1 MNELQKRALLY
12 GSAVVVLGAIGATAR
27 FWRADADVTT
37 LLSSADVQL
46 RMAYVLPFVDKHGT
60 VMTSREEMIA
70 SAEKHLGDVECIQPG
85 MAITAEFRGFAH
97 MLRGQF
103 EQAADAYDRA
113 RRAADCQDEQRD
125 VLAFNQARMLAKAGQ
140 SQQALA
146 VFAQNAKA
154 LDARFGHQR
163 ALEEATI
170 LRELGRRPDAVQR
183 LDGVLRDSAA
193 MPMASLQAGVE
204 YLELGLEDQAEKAL
218 QRAAA
223 DVPIA
228 DYHLARLK
236 LQRGDVDTCMQ
247 LLARANAA
255 RPAEVRQRLSEDAA
269 AWSTVSADAR
279 FQQLVGSQPAAPMR

>member
-1 MNELQKRALLY
+1 MNELHKRALLY
-12 GSAVVVLGAIGATAR
+12 GSAVVVLGGIGAAAK
-27 FWRADADVTT
+27 FAHADADVST

-46 RMAYVLPFVDKHGT
+46 RMAYVLPAVDKHGK
-60 VMTSREEMIA
+60 VMTSREEMIG
-70 SAEKHLGDVECIQPG
+70 SAEAQLGDVERIQPG
-85 MAITAEFRGFAH
+85 MATTAEFQGFAH

-103 EQAADAYDRA
+103 EQAAAAYERA
-113 RRAADCQDEQRD
+113 RRATDCQDEQRD

-140 SQQALA
+140 RQQALA
-146 VFAQNAKA
+146 VFAASGKA
-154 LDARFGHQR
+154 LDARYGHQR
-163 ALEEATI
+163 ALEEAAI
-170 LRELGRRPDAVQR
+170 LREMGRRADAVQR

-193 MPMASLQAGVE
+193 MPLASLQAGVE
-204 YLELGLEDQAEKAL
+204 YLELGLEDQAEQAL

-236 LQRGDVDTCMQ
+236 LQRGEVDTCMQ

>member
-12 GSAVVVLGAIGATAR
+12 GSAVVILGGIGAASV
-27 FWRADADVTT
+27 FGRADADVTT

-46 RMAYVLPFVDKHGT
+46 RMAYVLPVKDKSGK
-60 VMTSREEMIA
+60 VWSSREEMITT
-70 SAEKHLGDVECIQPG
+70 AEQFLVRVERTQPG
-85 MAITAEFRGFAH
+85 MAVTAEFQGFAL

-103 EQAADAYDRA
+103 VPAAAAYERA
-113 RRAADCQDEQRD
+113 LHCADCQDEQRS
-125 VLAFNQARMLAKAGQ
+125 VLAFNQARMLAKGGQ
-140 SQQALA
+140 RQQALA
-146 VFAQNAKA
+146 VFQAHGKD
-154 LDARFGHQR
+154 LDARYGHQR
-163 ALEEATI
+163 ALEEAAI
-170 LRELGRRPDAVQR
+170 LRELGRRPEAVQR
-183 LDGVLRDSAA
+183 LDGVLRDEAA

-204 YLELGLEDQAEKAL
+204 YLALGLEDQAEQAL
-218 QRAAA
+218 QRAVA

-236 LQRGDVDTCMQ
+236 LQRGEVDTCMQ